1 MRWTTL
7 RWTTPRWQMS
17 LLAIVLLASLFLAN
31 QSQADDEVDFF
42 ESRIRPVLVEHCY
55 ACHSS
60 DGSDIEGGLRVDSRD
75 AMRRGGES
83 GPAVTPK
90 HVDKSLLV
98 SAIKYES
105 LEMPPDRKLPD
116 SIVAD
121 FVKWIDGGAV
131 DPRNEPTTPVEHLEP
146 KIDFELG
153 RQFWAFQQPT
163 RHHLPHHEL
172 QSWCRTDIDHFVASK
187 LEAAKLSPNT
197 ESESSPLLRRIA
209 MDLTG
214 LPPSQPMREQV
225 AKAGINDSYEHVID
239 ELLSS
244 PTFGEHWARL
254 WLDVMRFADDQAH
267 IVGDNRSLFFPN
279 SYLYRDW
286 VMDSLN
292 ADMRYDEFVRLQLA
306 ADLLTPELAQDDV
319 ALGFMGLGPK
329 YYQRNSPTVMA
340 DEWEDRVDTL
350 SRGLLGLTVACA
362 RCHDHKFDPIGT
374 ADYYAM
380 AGVFASIEMFNR
392 PLDADREQD
401 DKGSAKDP
409 FDSVHIVRDK
419 DPVDLAIMI
428 RGDVNRKGE
437 VIPRRFLT
445 VLYPSEAKPFQHGSG
460 RLELAQ
466 EITSPTNPLLAR
478 VFVNRV
484 WGKIIGQPLVATPSN
499 FGKLGVSPSHPEL
512 LDDLSVRF
520 MENGWSL
527 KWLCREIVRSS
538 TYRQAST
545 VHEYGIGM
553 DEGNHLLWR
562 MNRKSLG
569 VEQWRDSILV
579 ASGNLDFVIGG
590 TSIDPSDPTT
600 RRRTL
605 YSEASRLKLNP
616 MLAIFDYPDPNAHSA
631 KRSITTTPTQK
642 LFVMNSPFFVAN
654 AREMSARLLETTST
668 PKHFVERAYESLYSR
683 RPSEAERQIGI
694 DFLNSEEPQNE
705 QYVHA
710 LMAANEMFFI
720 D

>member
-1 MRWTTL
+1 MRWTTM
-7 RWTTPRWQMS
+7 RWQLS
-17 LLAIVLLASLFLAN
+17 LLAIVLLAS
-31 QSQADDEVDFF
+31 QIQADDQVDFF

-60 DGSDIEGGLRVDSRD
+60 EGSDIEGGLRVDSRE

-83 GPAVTPK
+83 GPAITPNQ
-90 HVDKSLLV
+90 VDKSLLV

-116 SIVAD
+116 SVVAD

-131 DPRNEPTTPVEHLEP
+131 DPREESTTPVEHVEST
-146 KIDFELG
+146 IDFELG
-153 RQFWAFQQPT
+153 RQFWAFQSPT
-163 RHHLPHHEL
+163 RHQLPHHDL
-172 QSWCRTDIDHFVASK
+172 QSWCRTDIDHFVAAK
-187 LEAAKLSPNT
+187 LEAAKLAPSAEA
-197 ESESSPLLRRIA
+197 ESATLLRRVA

-214 LPPSQPMREQV
+214 LPPSEQMRARVEQL
-225 AKAGINDSYEHVID
+225 GINESYERVIN
-239 ELLSS
+239 ELLGS

-286 VMDSLN
+286 VTDSLN

-306 ADLLTPELAQDDV
+306 ADLLTPEIAEDDV

-329 YYQRNSPTVMA
+329 YYQRNSPAVMA

-392 PLDADREQD
+392 PLDTGREKD
-401 DKGSAKDP
+401 NKGSAKNP
-409 FDSVHIVRDK
+409 SDSVHIVRET
-419 DPVDLAIMI
+419 DPVDLAIMV

-437 VIPRRFLT
+437 VVPRRFLT
-445 VLYPSEAKPFQHGSG
+445 VLYPTEPKPFQNGSG
-460 RLELAQ
+460 RLELAH

-484 WGKIIGQPLVATPSN
+484 WGKLMGQPLVATPSN
-499 FGKLGVSPSHPEL
+499 FGKLGVMPSHPEL

-520 MENGWSL
+520 MKNGWSL
-527 KWLCREIVRSS
+527 KWLCREIVRSA
-538 TYRQAST
+538 TYQQTSE
-545 VHEYGIGM
+545 VHELGIIA
-553 DEGNHLLWR
+553 DEANQLLWR
-562 MNRKSLG
+562 MNRKRLG
-569 VEQWRDSILV
+569 VEQWRDAILV
-579 ASGNLDFVIGG
+579 ASGNLDLSIGG
-590 TSIDPSDPTT
+590 TSIDPSDPVA

-616 MLAIFDYPDPNAHSA
+616 MLAMFDYPDPNAHSA
-631 KRSITTTPTQK
+631 KRAITTTPTQK
-642 LFVMNSPFFVAN
+642 LFVMNSPFFVSN
-654 AREMSARLLETTST
+654 AREMANRLRDTSDA
-668 PKHFVERAYESLYSR
+668 PKQFVQRAYELLYSR
-683 RPSEAERQIGI
+683 SPSELELRIGI
-694 DFLNSEEPQNE
+694 EFLDSSELRND
-705 QYVHA
+705 QYIHA